1 MSVICK
7 VSISEIRPF
16 GEQKLVKTT
25 CVSDNEIMA
34 AYNPSEEDKLF
45 TKYSPSGSADFTVPV
60 TIPIPQNLAY
70 PQPKLYLMF
79 VQSEVRPEF
88 SNSLCFAKIKVNS
101 STDFGGQSKQFDI
114 GTFYQSKSKDEKSHK
129 WIEQFNHRIMIDNPA
144 AADQFIPGDQS
155 WWIGIYDADK
165 FTMSEVISDAHS
177 GWR

>member
-7 VSISEIRPF
+7 VSISEIRQF

-25 CVSDNEIMA
+25 CVADNEVMA

-45 TKYSPSGSADFTVPV
+45 SKYSPSGSADFTVPV
-60 TIPIPQNLAY
+60 NIPIPENLAY
-70 PQPKLYLMF
+70 PSPKLYLMF
-79 VQSEVRPEF
+79 VQNEVRPEF

-114 GTFYQSKSKDEKSHK
+114 GTFYQSKPKDETSWK

-144 AADQFIPGDQS
+144 AAEQFKPGDAG
-155 WWIGIYDADK
+155 WWIGIYNADK
-165 FTMSEVISDAHS
+165 FKMEEVIADAHAA
-177 GWR
+177 